1 VRQEILDSF
10 ARLRAHEHN
19 GMRPYESLIAEE
31 IAIVDPAELTAKEL
45 FRELARR
52 KLFRQP
58 VAVPWKDLYFMS
70 VANPRCPQAKLLPDG
85 ALDRDYKYSREV
97 SRLDVEDTICVPMQL
112 SLLPATSRQLIQ
124 SKLPEVWKRLAP

>member
-1 VRQEILDSF
+1 VQ
-10 ARLRAHEHN
+10 N
-19 GMRPYESLIAEE
+19 GTLPYESLIAGQ

-58 VAVPWKDLYFMS
+58 DAVPWKDLYFMS

-97 SRLDVEDTICVPMQL
+97 SRL
-112 SLLPATSRQLIQ
+112 
-124 SKLPEVWKRLAP
+124 VWKTPFACRCSYRYCQRQAAS